1 MQMSSRGVRTLLLQ
15 KTVLGFAAAAFISL
29 TSSAFAADAARGAQ
43 VYEEQGCNGCHAPKE
58 ALVGPPHCGVVG
70 RKAGAVEGYPYSE
83 TLKSSGLTWDEKT
96 LHQFIESPL
105 SFLSGSN
112 MGYAGLY
119 DEKDRTDLIEFLKT
133 QRAAGAPECK

>member
-1 MQMSSRGVRTLLLQ
+1 MSSRGASPLSLYKKALI
-15 KTVLGFAAAAFISL
+15 GFTATAFVTIS
-29 TSSAFAADAARGAQ
+29 TGAFAADAARGAK

-70 RKAGAVEGYPYSE
+70 RKAGAIEGYAYSE
-83 TLKSSGLTWDEKT
+83 VMKTSGLTWDEKT

-112 MGYAGLY
+112 MGFAGLF

-133 QRAAGAPECK
+133 QRAADSPECK

>member
-1 MQMSSRGVRTLLLQ
+1 LSLY
-15 KTVLGFAAAAFISL
+15 KKVLIGFTAIAFASIS
-29 TSSAFAADAARGAQ
+29 TGASAADAARGAK

-70 RKAGAVEGYPYSE
+70 RKAGALEGYPYSE
-83 TLKSSGLTWDEKT
+83 VMKDSGLTWDEKT

-133 QRAAGAPECK
+133 QRAAASPECK

>member
-1 MQMSSRGVRTLLLQ
+1 LSLHKKTLFS
-15 KTVLGFAAAAFISL
+15 FAAVAFVSFA
-29 TSSAFAADAARGAQ
+29 SSAFAADAARGAQ

-70 RKAGAVEGYPYSE
+70 RKAGSITGYAYSE
-83 TLKSSGLTWDEKT
+83 VMKESGLTWDDKT
-96 LHQFIESPL
+96 LHEFIESPL

-119 DEKDRTDLIEFLKT
+119 DEKDRTDLIAFLKT
-133 QRAAGAPECK
+133 QRAANSPECQ